1 MRKCMVAVTLPILLL
16 VILFWRGDA
25 SAEEKPPVRI
35 AVMPA
40 FGDISEYQE
49 SSRYIYKS
57 INNALHIPLNGIL
70 KKAVYLNVN
79 EIAGALQE
87 MPETRSDALQKQG
100 MMQLSNILDAD
111 VLIGARVNF
120 ISQDT
125 AYFFEDG
132 PYLMSR
138 VGIQLFIYDRRTDK
152 YIKYSGQ
159 KFYNDTYSLQGTVD
173 ALTKDLMASL
183 LAKADLKQ
191 YVQ

>member
-1 MRKCMVAVTLPILLL
+1 MKKCMVVVTLPILLIL
-16 VILFWRGDA
+16 ILFWRGDA

-100 MMQLSNILDAD
+100 MIQLSNILDAD

-125 AYFFEDG
+125 TYFFEDG

-138 VGIQLFIYDRRTDK
+138 VGVQLFIYDRQTDR

>member
-1 MRKCMVAVTLPILLL
+1 MKKCMVAVTLPILLIL
-16 VILFWRGDA
+16 ILFWRGDA

-70 KKAVYLNVN
+70 KKAGYLNVN

-125 AYFFEDG
+125 TYFFEDG

-138 VGIQLFIYDRRTDK
+138 VGVQLFIYDRRTDK